1 MNKTV
6 NIHDIVPYVREMID
20 RDEWP
25 VNTQEKIIN
34 ALEIVIDDLG
44 TPDMTM
50 EESYER
56 GEHARQHYDS
66 TFLKYDESAVNFNK
80 LMRLGYFFARGNCY
94 QFDQLIEV
102 PKDHEHHSLM
112 FVLMLNQYAEKLV
125 NLDFFL
131 EYQNQENFKGN
142 TQEFARFLRLLG
154 RQYEYL
160 LDKSVFTSVEEW
172 IDQDLKKDENNAE
185 NPVNTG
191 KREKEHSD
199 TYHSFK
205 LIALESDP
213 DYFIKRVSDL
223 LKTVNALKK
232 NRFVHDETTVNHIK
246 GLLSNQPFKKRD
258 RIVWIGTI
266 VELTWFVKYLV
277 YESQKVKPLGNDV
290 WLVTCACFVDQNGQT
305 FRPEQFRTAKGN
317 KVNRRNLLREIL
329 SIL

>member
-1 MNKTV
+1 MNEAV
-6 NIHDIVPYVREMID
+6 NIHEIVPYVREMID
-20 RDEWP
+20 RDEWR

-66 TFLKYDESAVNFNK
+66 TFLKYDESAVNFK
-80 LMRLGYFFARGNCY
+80 RLMRLGYFFARGNCY

-102 PKDHEHHSLM
+102 PKDHEHFPLM
-112 FVLMLNQYAEKLV
+112 FVLMLNQHAETLV

-131 EYQNQENFKGN
+131 EYQKKKNFEGN

-172 IDQDLKKDENNAE
+172 IDKDLKKNENNAE

-191 KREKEHSD
+191 KRRRERKEKFN
-199 TYHSFK
+199 SFQLRVFEEDIK
-205 LIALESDP
+205 YFEKHLDELIKMLD
-213 DYFIKRVSDL
+213 
-223 LKTVNALKK
+223 ALKK
-232 NRFVHDETTVNHIK
+232 NRFIHPETSVNQIK
-246 GLLSNQPFKKRD
+246 MLFRNQFIKKAD
-258 RIVWIGTI
+258 RIIWVGSIK
-266 VELTWFVKYLV
+266 ELQWFVKYLV
-277 YESQKVKPLGNDV
+277 DDSKKIVNPGKDI
-290 WLVTCACFVDQNGQT
+290 WWVTCKCFLSNSGLP
-305 FRPEQFRTAKGN
+305 FELKQFRNPKGN
-317 KVNRRNLLREIL
+317 RLDRKRLLEDIL
-329 SIL
+329 SKL